1 MAMEPNSIKTLPKI
15 SIVSVGRTNVTDDGQ
30 TDRRQ
35 TDDRR
40 TDDDVANVTFTFA
53 KNAYWTSY

>member
-1 MAMEPNSIKTLPKI
+1 MAMEPNNIKTVLKI

-40 TDDDVANVTFTFA
+40 TDNDVANVTFALA